1 MGLDKFEK
9 NLMDRI
15 EQEKEA
21 ERERMLR
28 ELKPNK
34 NQMKKR
40 ESKAANKSEMSDLA
54 SRRSCSGQT

>member
-40 ESKAANKSEMSDLA
+40 ESK
-54 SRRSCSGQT
+54 

>member
-1 MGLDKFEK
+1 MGLDLFEK
-9 NLMDRI
+9 NLIERI

-28 ELKPNK
+28 ELKPGK

-40 ESKAANKSEMSDLA
+40 DIKAANKSEMSELT
-54 SRRSCSGQT
+54 SRRSLS